1 MEVFWEKGYSGT
13 SIRDLATAMNIQV
26 SSIYNTIGDKHQLF
40 IKCIQNYT
48 HSRAQD
54 AQKSISKIKS
64 PLQAILN
71 FIEGAASTILYN
83 PNSCLAIKT
92 TFEVAATDAKL
103 QDILR
108 EDHEFTHQLLAGLI
122 NRAVT
127 AKELAAGTDVTTMT
141 DFILNNFTGWH
152 ESYIIHQDPIKI
164 KKMAHYLIS
173 QISK

>member
-54 AQKSISKIKS
+54 AKDSVSKVKS
-64 PLQAILN
+64 PLQAIIN
-71 FIEGAASTILYN
+71 FIEGGVNTILYS

-92 TFEVAATDAKL
+92 TFEVAATDSKL
-103 QDILR
+103 QHILR

-122 NRAVT
+122 DKAII
-127 AKELAAGTDVTTMT
+127 AKELDSETDAGTLA
-141 DFILNNFTGWH
+141 DFILSNFTGWH
-152 ESYIIHQDPIKI
+152 EYYIIHRNPIKI
-164 KKMAHYLIS
+164 KKMARYLIS
-173 QISK
+173 RISK